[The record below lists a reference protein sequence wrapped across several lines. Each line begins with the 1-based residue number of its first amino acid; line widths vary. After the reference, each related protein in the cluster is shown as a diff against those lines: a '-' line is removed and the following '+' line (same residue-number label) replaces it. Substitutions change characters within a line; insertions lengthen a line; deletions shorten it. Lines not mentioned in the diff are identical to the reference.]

1 MNNIKKNGAALAL
14 TGLICLLPAC
24 DSADAEPGEL
34 RITMYG
40 EDFIE
45 DRVPADEVIDG
56 WEVVFSKFLVAAHD
70 IEARGGEKL
79 PGSFVMD
86 LRPSSGGAGHDLGVL
101 EMSSGLVGMVGY
113 RIAPAAA
120 DATGNASAEDI
131 AAMAEA
137 GDSIRVVG
145 TATKGDVTLTFD
157 WGFSTDTHYAPCET
171 EADVPEG
178 GEGVSQLTI
187 HSDHLLYDDLDSE
200 EPNVAFD
207 IIASADAD
215 GDMIITEGE
224 LAAVDITGETRYQVG
239 SRDIT
244 DLWSF
249 IEAQTKTVGHIDGE
263 GHCETHGQ

>member
-1 MNNIKKNGAALAL
+1 MNTKTNSSAALAL

-24 DSADAEPGEL
+24 DQADAEPGSL

-70 IEARGGEKL
+70 IEADGRML
-79 PGSFVMD
+79 PGSYVLD
-86 LRPSSGGAGHDLGVL
+86 LRPSSDGEGHEVGVL
-101 EMSSGLVGMVGY
+101 ELPSGAVGTVGY
-113 RIAPAAA
+113 RIAPASAEAA
-120 DATGNASAEDI
+120 GNASDEDI

-137 GDSIRVVG
+137 GYSIRAVG
-145 TATKGDVTLTFD
+145 TATKDGVTIAFD
-157 WGFSTDTHYAPCET
+157 WGFGTDTHYAACET
-171 EADVPEG
+171 EADVREG

-187 HSDHLLYDDLDSE
+187 HSDHLFYDDLDSE
-200 EPNVAFD
+200 EPNVAFE
-207 IIASADAD
+207 IIASADANAD
-215 GDMIITEGE
+215 GIVTAAE
-224 LAAVDITGETRYQVG
+224 LAAVDITGHSRYQVG

-249 IEAQTKTVGHIDGE
+249 IEAQTTTVGHIDGE
-263 GHCETHGQ
+263 GHCETR

>member
-1 MNNIKKNGAALAL
+1 MNNTAKNGAALAL

-86 LRPSSGGAGHDLGVL
+86 LRPSSGGEGHDLGVI
-101 EMSSGLVGMVGY
+101 EMSSGPVGTVGF
-113 RIAPAAA
+113 RVAPAAS
-120 DATGNASAEDI
+120 DATGNASAADI
-131 AAMAEA
+131 TTMAEQ
-137 GDSIRVVG
+137 GLSVWVTG
-145 TATKGDVTLTFD
+145 TATKGDATLTFD
-157 WGFSTDTHYAPCET
+157 WGFATDTHYTPCET
-171 EADVPEG
+171 VADVPEG

-187 HSDHLLYDDLDSE
+187 HSDHLFYDDLDSG

-215 GDMIITEGE
+215 GDMVITQEE

-249 IEAQTKTVGHIDGE
+249 IVAQTETLGHIDGE
-263 GHCETHGQ
+263 GHCETHRE